1 MIISSFLAEL
11 TPPLAF
17 VANPLL
23 LGWLAAA
30 SAPVIIHLLNKR
42 SHREMTWAAMQFL
55 LAAIEK
61 QSRRMRLEQ
70 LLLLALRTLLI
81 VLVVLAAAGFGYR
94 NSGIM
99 VSVGERVHRVIVI
112 DGSFSMNYKPTGEK
126 SYFEQAKQLAERIVD
141 RGREGDGYSIVLLGT
156 PSRTIVA
163 TPLFRKEDART
174 IIADIVQPDGAGDL
188 AQCLNEVDRVVDKAR
203 ESHRTITRR
212 EIHFITDLG
221 RETWDPSRVQRTG
234 DALAEFRNRC
244 ERWGTE
250 ATVAVIDVGLGEAEN
265 TAITD
270 LASDE
275 PYGVVGLPST
285 IRAVV
290 RHYGR
295 SSRQGVAAVL
305 RVDGRKVEDKLIN
318 IEAGGETTVVFDYPA
333 SNPPREAGSRVYEV
347 ELAPDRLAIDNH
359 RRLVLET
366 KPHLRVLVLHDPVVS
381 DEATFGLRNLE
392 TALRLKPGAESI
404 AASPV
409 KVDVETDDV
418 LQRRGIG
425 DYDCVFLVDVKRL
438 NPAGAKILS
447 GYVREGGGLVTWL
460 GPRVDAKSYNDL
472 LFSGDERI
480 LPAKLGP
487 IVAEPQYKLN
497 PLKYEHPLM
506 AEFRGQDQGNL
517 LNTPV
522 YKYYRLDDS
531 SRPLARRALEFL
543 NEAKDPFIV
552 GEQVGSGRSLVVA
565 VAPVS
570 SWTTMPLSPGFLP
583 IVQELLAYA
592 CGGRTSRTQR
602 IVGEPLT
609 GSLRRTTASAKVTVM
624 PPPADEEAPND
635 SVRPSNATSP
645 SAMPLGSTKPAGT
658 AAGSTPQPSGSAKPA
673 DAERPPATSTSPR
686 RTPSGV
692 AAEISAQGEYFRW
705 TFADTAQSGIYSVR
719 ISGATDHTER
729 VAVNVDARECDP
741 AKLAPG
747 RLTEQPWSGVRFH
760 YDTELQDF
768 DEPTQKFVASDDERP
783 IHRWLLIAALAAV
796 IGESLLAGMITN
808 SWKVGPTGRGRR

>member
-1 MIISSFLAEL
+1 MITPTFLTEL
-11 TPPLAF
+11 NPPLAF
-17 VANPLL
+17 IANPLL

-61 QSRRMRLEQ
+61 NSRRMRLEQ
-70 LLLLALRTLLI
+70 LLLLLLRTLLI
-81 VLVVLAAAGFGYR
+81 VLVVLAAAGIGYR
-94 NSGIM
+94 SLGMM

-174 IIADIVQPDGAGDL
+174 IIADMVQPDGAGDL
-188 AQCLNEVDRVVDKAR
+188 AQCLNEVDRVVEKAR
-203 ESHRTITRR
+203 ETHRTITRR

-221 RETWDPSRVQRTG
+221 RDTWDPTRGQRTG
-234 DALAEFRNRC
+234 DAIAEFRSRC

-250 ATVAVIDVGLGEAEN
+250 ATVAVLDVGLADAEN
-265 TAITD
+265 TAVTD

-285 IRAVV
+285 IRATV
-290 RHYGR
+290 RHFGR
-295 SSRQGVAAVL
+295 SSRQGITATL

-318 IEAGGETTVVFDYPA
+318 VEAGGETTVVFDYPA

-347 ELAPDRLAIDNH
+347 ELSPDRLAIDNH

-366 KPHLRVLVLHDPVVS
+366 KPQLRVLVLHDPVVS

-409 KVDVETDDV
+409 KVDVETDDI
-418 LQRRGIG
+418 LQRREIG

-438 NPAGAKILS
+438 TPAGARILAS
-447 GYVREGGGLVTWL
+447 YMREGGGLVTWL

-472 LFSGDERI
+472 LAAGDERI
-480 LPAKLGP
+480 LPVKLGP
-487 IVAEPQYKLN
+487 IVVEPQYKLN

-531 SRPLARRALEFL
+531 GRPLSRRALEFL
-543 NEAKDPFIV
+543 NDSKDPFIV
-552 GEQVGSGRSLVVA
+552 GEQIGSGRSLVVA

-570 SWTTMPLSPGFLP
+570 SWTTMPLSPGFVP
-583 IVQELLAYA
+583 IVQELLSYA

-609 GSLRRTTASAKVTVM
+609 GSLRRTTASAKVVVM
-624 PPPADEEAPND
+624 PPPADEDAPND
-635 SVRPSNATSP
+635 AVRPTTATP
-645 SAMPLGSTKPAGT
+645 T
-658 AAGSTPQPSGSAKPA
+658 GSAKPTA
-673 DAERPPATSTSPR
+673 ATPQPNATPTATSQ
-686 RTPSGV
+686 TPSPPQRRIPSGL
-692 AAEISAQGEYFRW
+692 AAEIAAQGEFFRW
-705 TFADTAQSGIYSVR
+705 SFADTSQSGIYSVR
-719 ISGATDHTER
+719 ISGATDTTER
-729 VAVNVDARECDP
+729 FAVNVDARECDP

-768 DEPTQKFVASDDERP
+768 DEPTQKFVASDDEQP
-783 IHRWLLIAALAAV
+783 IHRWLLMAALAAV
-796 IGESLLAGMITN
+796 IGESLLAGAIAGRL
-808 SWKVGPTGRGRR
+808 KVGPAGKGHR